1 MWKSNDPY
9 CLKFQECLKY
19 LKERQGER
27 GGDDW
32 VKIQKIIRP
41 WRLVGAFFKVHV
53 LLILQK
59 KKWESTF
66 FLVTGFNSETSALC
80 YLKSYFEEF
89 KFYPISC
96 NVIWVHRSEFSI
108 LWKKFVR
115 LEVLEF
121 KKEFLSWIS
130 TVVFS

>member
-1 MWKSNDPY
+1 MQKINQENFIWKSNDPY

-41 WRLVGAFFKVHV
+41 WLLVGCFLMCIFC
-53 LLILQK
+53 LYYR

-66 FLVTGFNSETSALC
+66 FLVTGFNSETSNMF

-96 NVIWVHRSEFSI
+96 NVIWVQRSEFSI
-108 LWKKFVR
+108 LWKKWKFGSFR
-115 LEVLEF
+115 
-121 KKEFLSWIS
+121 I
-130 TVVFS
+130 